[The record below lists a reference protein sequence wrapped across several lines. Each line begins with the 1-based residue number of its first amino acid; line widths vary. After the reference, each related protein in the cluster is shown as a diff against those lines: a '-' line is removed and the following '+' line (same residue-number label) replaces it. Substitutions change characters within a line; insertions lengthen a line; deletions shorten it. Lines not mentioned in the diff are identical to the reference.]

1 MNVKDLISG
10 KYLSAKDM
18 VGQRVLATL
27 DICQIEEFENKNT
40 GGTDSRPVV
49 YFEDLDQGMVLNKT
63 NLKVLAREFGEETAQ
78 WKGKRVLVT
87 THKVKTPAGAEV
99 DGLRIEPWAEPV
111 AAAPRSARRGTPAP
125 APTPDRAVPAREDLS
140 QTDNI
145 PF

>member
-1 MNVKDLISG
+1 MNVKDLIVG

-27 DICQIEEFENKNT
+27 DVCQIEEFENKTT
-40 GGTDSRPVV
+40 GVTDSRPVV

-63 NLKVLAREFGEETAQ
+63 NLKVLAREFGEETEK

-111 AAAPRSARRGTPAP
+111 VAAPRAARRGTPAP
-125 APTPDRAVPAREDLS
+125 APTPTQAITPREDLS
-140 QTDNI
+140 ATDDL

>member
-1 MNVKDLISG
+1 MNVKDLIIG

-27 DICQIEEFENKNT
+27 DICQIEEFENKTT
-40 GGTDSRPVV
+40 GSTDSRPVV

-87 THKVKTPAGAEV
+87 THQVKTPAGAEV
-99 DGLRIEPWAEPV
+99 PGLRIEPWAEPV
-111 AAAPRSARRGTPAP
+111 AAATRAARRGTPAP
-125 APTPDRAVPAREDLS
+125 APTPDQAVPAREDLS
-140 QTDNI
+140 KTDNLH
-145 PF
+145 F

>member
-63 NLKVLAREFGEETAQ
+63 NLKVLAREFGEETSA

-111 AAAPRSARRGTPAP
+111 AAAPRAARRGTPAP
-125 APTPDRAVPAREDLS
+125 APTPTQAVTPREDLS

>member
-1 MNVKDLISG
+1 MNVKDLIAG
-10 KYLSAKDM
+10 KYLVATDM

-27 DICQIEEFENKNT
+27 DVCQIEEFDNKTT
-40 GGTDSRPVV
+40 GLIDARPVV

-63 NLKVLAREFGEETAQ
+63 NLKVLAREFGEETEN

-99 DGLRIEPWAEPV
+99 DGLRIEPWVEPV
-111 AAAPRSARRGTPAP
+111 AAAPRAARRGTPAP
-125 APTPDRAVPAREDLS
+125 APTPARAVEAREDLS
-140 QTDNI
+140 ATDNL

>member
-1 MNVKDLISG
+1 MNVKDLIVG

-27 DICQIEEFENKNT
+27 DVCQIEEFENKTT
-40 GGTDSRPVV
+40 GVTDTRPVV

-63 NLKVLAREFGEETAQ
+63 NLKVLAREFGEETER
-78 WKGKRVLVT
+78 WKGRRVLVT

-99 DGLRIEPWAEPV
+99 DGLRIEPWVEPV
-111 AAAPRSARRGTPAP
+111 AAAPRAARRGTPAP
-125 APTPDRAVPAREDLS
+125 APTPTQAITPREDLS
-140 QTDNI
+140 ATDNL

>member
-1 MNVKDLISG
+1 MNVKDLIVG

-27 DICQIEEFENKNT
+27 DVCQIEEFENKTT
-40 GGTDSRPVV
+40 GVTDSRPVV

-63 NLKVLAREFGEETAQ
+63 NLKVLAREFGEETER
-78 WKGKRVLVT
+78 WKGRRVLVT

-111 AAAPRSARRGTPAP
+111 VAAPRAARRGTPAP
-125 APTPDRAVPAREDLS
+125 APTPTQAVTPREDLS
-140 QTDNI
+140 ATDDL